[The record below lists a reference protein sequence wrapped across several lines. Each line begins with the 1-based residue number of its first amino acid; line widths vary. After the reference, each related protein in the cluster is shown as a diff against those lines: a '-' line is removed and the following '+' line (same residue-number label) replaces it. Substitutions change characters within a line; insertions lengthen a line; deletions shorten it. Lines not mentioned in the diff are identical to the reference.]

1 MSLEYFSLSYKSAR
15 DRFCNAARDAG
26 ARLDQVELD
35 VSGPNK
41 EKLTINMAWLGAER
55 PERVLLHTSGLHGVE
70 GFVGSA
76 IQVRLLQQPPELSDT
91 DALVVVHGINPY
103 GMAWL
108 RRFNEDNVDLNR
120 NFLAPTELYQGAP
133 DGYRKLNALL
143 NPQSPPQPF
152 NLFYLRVFLCILRYG
167 FANLKQA
174 VAGGQYHYPKG
185 IFFGGHKLEQGPA
198 LLLDWLKRN
207 LGGAKQIGAIDVH
220 SGLGKYG
227 DDSLLV
233 SHGPQTEPFKMLQ
246 DRLGNRVTPHDP
258 SGVAYRVRGL
268 FVEALEREIP
278 HADWTCMVQEFG
290 TFHVLRVLK
299 ALREENRWH
308 HYGKNEQIDHPAKQ
322 HLLHAFCPE
331 DDGWR
336 REILT
341 RGREL
346 VDEVAAMVFA
356 R

>member
-1 MSLEYFSLSYKSAR
+1 MSFEGFALTYESAR
-15 DRFCNAARDAG
+15 DRFSNAAREAG
-26 ARLDQVELD
+26 AKLDQLELD
-35 VSGPNK
+35 LPGPNQ
-41 EKLTINMAWLGAER
+41 ERLTINTAWLGAEN
-55 PERVLLHTSGLHGVE
+55 PARVLLHTSGVHGVE

-76 IQVRLLQQPPELSDT
+76 IQVQLLQRPPELSGK
-91 DALVVVHGINPY
+91 DALVLVHGINPY

-108 RRFNEDNVDLNR
+108 RRFNEGNVDLNR
-120 NFLAPTELYQGAP
+120 NFLAPTELYEGAP

-152 NLFYLRVFLCILRYG
+152 DFFYLRIVLCILRYG

-185 IFFGGHKLEQGPA
+185 LFFGGHKAEQGPA
-198 LLLDWLKRN
+198 LLLDWLKGK
-207 LGGAKQIGAIDVH
+207 LGDAKQISAIDVH

-227 DDSLLV
+227 VDSLLV
-233 SHGPQTEPFKMLQ
+233 SHGPETEPFKILQ
-246 DRLGNRVTPHDP
+246 DRLGNRVTSHDP
-258 SGVAYRVRGL
+258 SGVAYRIRGL
-268 FVEALEREIP
+268 FVEALERELP
-278 HADWTCMVQEFG
+278 HADWTSMVQEFG
-290 TFHVLRVLK
+290 TFNVFRMLK

-308 HYGKNEQIDHPAKQ
+308 HYGQKEQIDHPAKQ
-322 HLLHAFCPE
+322 QLLQAFCP
-331 DDGWR
+331 DDDRWR

-346 VDEVAAMVFA
+346 VNEVAAMVFT